1 MSTLIASTIAG
12 RSRACNARCYN
23 AKRPECGCRC
33 CGINHG
39 VGVIQTSQN
48 TRAIGINCVR
58 AATTRSVGKRKPI
71 VPRDQGELFPSG

>member
-1 MSTLIASTIAG
+1 MSTLIVPTIAG

-39 VGVIQTSQN
+39 VGALQPGQN
-48 TRAIGINCVR
+48 TRSIRISSVR
-58 AATTRSVGKRKPI
+58 AATKPKLGRQK
-71 VPRDQGELFPSG
+71 PTAPLDQGELFPSG